1 MLRRHLSFANVTAVL
16 ALLLATAGT
25 SYAMTLPRNS
35 VGTQQIKPS
44 GVTATDIKTNAVR
57 SPDVKDGT
65 LRAADLQPGLLN
77 PAATVQTTVALAD
90 LADGAK
96 ASYDAFCPAGQ
107 QAIGGGGRGDDG
119 NSEETS
125 VTSSRPAVSSTNVEP
140 PAAGA
145 GFTGW
150 RITVTNLAGGVAAGI
165 RPQVWVI
172 CTDAP

>member
-16 ALLLATAGT
+16 ALVLATAGT

-44 GVTATDIKTNAVR
+44 GVTSTDIKTNAVR
-57 SPDVKDGT
+57 SADVKDGS
-65 LRAADLQPGLLN
+65 LRAADLAAGLLN
-77 PAATVQTTVALAD
+77 PAATVQTTVAAAD

-96 ASYDAFCPAGQ
+96 ASYDAFCPDGQ

-125 VTSSRPAVSSTNVEP
+125 MTSSRPAKSSVATEP
-140 PAAGA
+140 PAAGE

-165 RPQVWVI
+165 RPQVWVV

>member
-35 VGTQQIKPS
+35 VGTQQIKPN

-65 LRAADLQPGLLN
+65 LRAADLKPGLLN
-77 PAATVQTTVALAD
+77 PAATVQTFLADVD
-90 LADGAK
+90 LADGTK
-96 ASYDAFCPAGQ
+96 GNYNVFCPEGQ
-107 QAIGGGGRGDDG
+107 QAIGGGGRGDDFS
-119 NSEETS
+119 SELTV
-125 VTSSRPAVSSTNVEP
+125 VTSSRPAKSAVATEP
-140 PAAGA
+140 PAAGE

-150 RITVTNLAGGVAAGI
+150 RLTVFNPAGGAADAI

-172 CTDAP
+172 CTKAP

>member
-16 ALLLATAGT
+16 ALVLATAGT

-44 GVTATDIKTNAVR
+44 GVTNTDIKTNAVR
-57 SPDVKDGT
+57 SADVKDGS
-65 LRAADLQPGLLN
+65 LRAADLRAGLLN
-77 PAATVQTTVALAD
+77 PAATVQTFLATAD
-90 LADGAK
+90 LADGTK
-96 ASYDAFCPAGQ
+96 ANYNAFCPAGQ
-107 QAIGGGGRGDDG
+107 QAIGGGGRGDDFT
-119 NSEETS
+119 SEAT
-125 VTSSRPAVSSTNVEP
+125 VITSSRPTTDAGGF
-140 PAAGA
+140 PAPDAGA

-150 RITVTNLAGGVAAGI
+150 RLTVFNPAGGVAAGL